1 MLALYGNVY
10 LLSKFR
16 INTLSLLLKKIFV
29 WTWRKVA
36 LLAFSLSI
44 VSNYWWFGLLIY
56 FCFYHESESHGFQV
70 LELNLSVGISWF
82 SKEWNKFL
90 SCLEQSLSLEYFF
103 SKHKN
108 LLSSP
113 VARNTYQSHIWSIL
127 WNTHICCLH
136 ECWALSSLVDFSWE
150 TCHTPMTESTCTHL
164 YIYLLLLHWEYAITC
179 FPLQIFTPWKSL
191 FLIEISLK
199 REHGYL

>member
-1 MLALYGNVY
+1 M
-10 LLSKFR
+10 
-16 INTLSLLLKKIFV
+16 
-29 WTWRKVA
+29 
-36 LLAFSLSI
+36 
-44 VSNYWWFGLLIY
+44 
-56 FCFYHESESHGFQV
+56 

-150 TCHTPMTESTCTHL
+150 TCHTLMTESTYTHL
-164 YIYLLLLHWEYAITC
+164 KMLLLHWGYTTTC
-179 FPLQIFTPWKSL
+179 SFFHSKCLLHGKMFVSYRDLSKGAWL
-191 FLIEISLK
+191 YRK
-199 REHGYL
+199 RERASALDVKKRKKEKEKMR